1 MSAAA
6 AVISLVLLGSV
17 AQLAQAQCPLKCR
30 CMAVSHRPYVDCRD
44 RNFEKPPTTGDDTYL
59 EMNLSRNRLRHL
71 GSYSFEKF
79 PQLLILDLSYN
90 FIVELHDGVFK
101 GADRI
106 EHLDLSNNSL
116 VFVSPH
122 FLESCPGIQFLSL
135 ARNEYIGKV
144 IETET
149 KKMVQSFLVAPSLRT
164 LVLSECQITTFP
176 QWIVSGLPG
185 LSTLDISNN
194 KIKVLPVISIVSVCR
209 LMTINLENNPFNCEA
224 CANAVTKNYFI
235 ENKTKFDK
243 NGTFCQRNVR
253 QWCELNITQQVQEV
267 RSKCLLT
274 RIPDPLPR
282 GQPRSLWVYIG
293 GASIGLVA
301 LIFLAM
307 LFNGLMSTCKRETS
321 PPPSPGSPHSRA
333 VQMELKEILGR
344 PDNLY
349 KNRPLQLD

>member
-6 AVISLVLLGSV
+6 AVISLVLLLGSV

-30 CMAVSHRPYVDCRD
+30 CMAVSNKPYVDCQA
-44 RNFEKPPTTGDDTYL
+44 RNFEKPPNTGDDTYL
-59 EMNLSRNRLRHL
+59 EMNLSRNRLKSL

-79 PQLLILDLSYN
+79 PQLLVLDLSYN

-144 IETET
+144 MEKENEE
-149 KKMVQSFLVAPSLRT
+149 KVQNFLVAPSLRT
-164 LVLSECQITTFP
+164 LVLSDCQITTFP
-176 QWIVSGLPG
+176 PWIVSGLPG

-209 LMTINLENNPFNCEA
+209 LITINLERNPFNCEGA

-243 NGTFCQRNVR
+243 NVTFCPRNVR
-253 QWCELNITQQVQEV
+253 QGCELNITREEQEV

-274 RIPDPLPR
+274 KIPDPLPR
-282 GQPRSLWVYIG
+282 EQPRSLWVYIG
-293 GASIGLVA
+293 GASIALVA
-301 LIFLAM
+301 LIFFAM
-307 LFNGLMSTCKRETS
+307 VFNGLMSTCKRETS

-344 PDNLY
+344 PDNVY
-349 KNRPLQLD
+349 K